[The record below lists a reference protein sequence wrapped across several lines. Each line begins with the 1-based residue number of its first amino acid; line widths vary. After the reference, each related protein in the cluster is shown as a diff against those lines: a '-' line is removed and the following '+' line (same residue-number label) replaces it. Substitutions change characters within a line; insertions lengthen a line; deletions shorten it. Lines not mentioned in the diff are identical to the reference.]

1 MGTLAGMV
9 VGVMAWFVVRYL
21 LGGVYTVGP
30 NERAVKTIFGRAE
43 RLAENLAVT
52 EHLSAEEQE
61 RYAHP
66 RVRVIPPGGPY
77 FRMPWERVYKVSVAT
92 QTASIGFDPED
103 PAANQGGE
111 VLEAVTKDQLL
122 PGSRVR
128 SATPSRSRTSTPT
141 CSASRT
147 PWPT

>member
-52 EHLSAEEQE
+52 EHLSAEEHG
-61 RYAHP
+61 RH
-66 RVRVIPPGGPY
+66 R
-77 FRMPWERVYKVSVAT
+77 
-92 QTASIGFDPED
+92 ASQRRGTR
-103 PAANQGGE
+103 ALRLSAGSGHSTRR
-111 VLEAVTKDQLL
+111 ALL
-122 PGSRVR
+122 PHAVGAGLQGLGRDPDGQHR
-128 SATPSRSRTSTPT
+128 L
-141 CSASRT
+141 
-147 PWPT
+147 